1 MVSTAWPEVGVFE
14 GGLIMPGEGLML
26 RSLSSGTAQLPSLT
40 YWPAS
45 TPPPLVG
52 LSVRPVLP
60 SPLRSLFAA
69 RPHTRVLPLRRPRRP
84 SARACDICT

>member
-1 MVSTAWPEVGVFE
+1 VFE

-45 TPPPLVG
+45 IPPPLVG
-52 LSVRPVLP
+52 LSVRLCC
-60 SPLRSLFAA
+60 PLLSARSSL
-69 RPHTRVLPLRRPRRP
+69 RDLTRGCPLRRPRRP